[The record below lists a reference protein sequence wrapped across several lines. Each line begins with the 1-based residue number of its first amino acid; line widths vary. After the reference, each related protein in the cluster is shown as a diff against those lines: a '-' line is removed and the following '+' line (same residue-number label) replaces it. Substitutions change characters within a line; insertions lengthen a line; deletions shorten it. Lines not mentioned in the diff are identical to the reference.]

1 MTPVTSLGVCCQTP
15 RVKRSPYLVALGA
28 LLLLGGLIWTAQGL
42 GVISPG
48 AGLDAGTGPTV
59 WAFLGPVIA
68 LGGLALLVWPPRR
81 R

>member
-1 MTPVTSLGVCCQTP
+1 M
-15 RVKRSPYLVALGA
+15 KRSPYLVALGA

>member
-1 MTPVTSLGVCCQTP
+1 MTPVTSPVRTAPPCHTG

-42 GVISPG
+42 GLVGPS
-48 AGLDAGTGPTV
+48 AGSGTTV
-59 WAFLGPVIA
+59 WAVLGPVIA
-68 LGGLALLVWPPRR
+68 AGGLALLVWPGRR